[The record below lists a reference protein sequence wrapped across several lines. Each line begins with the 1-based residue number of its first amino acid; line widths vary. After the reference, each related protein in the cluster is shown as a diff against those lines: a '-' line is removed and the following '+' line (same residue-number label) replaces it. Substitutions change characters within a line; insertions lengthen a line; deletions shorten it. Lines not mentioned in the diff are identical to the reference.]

1 VFQIILILATWMLE
15 IMLSPF
21 GSFGFLG
28 KEKTSTFANG
38 AFASTPSTQGLNF
51 GKPINKKTKLK
62 IKKKGV

>member
-1 VFQIILILATWMLE
+1 VFQIILILTTWMLE

-38 AFASTPSTQGLNF
+38 AFASTPSTHGL
-51 GKPINKKTKLK
+51 ILK
-62 IKKKGV
+62 NQ